1 MNRGIATMRMHAG
14 RRVSVVAFGVAM
26 VVAGG
31 VVGGASDSWAGAGP
45 CGTAGVYAVQGNTAS
60 CTYKTA
66 GADTFVLPAGVKAVT
81 VTAVGG
87 QGGTFPPPHT
97 MIWSG
102 GYNGV
107 GGTGAEVTGTLS
119 SPPSP
124 LYVEV
129 GANGGDSDG
138 HAGGTGGTPDGA
150 DGGLASGSFEFL
162 GDQGSGGGG
171 SSDVSS
177 APLSA
182 GGLTGGPGDPRLL
195 VAGGGGGGGGG
206 GEAAGNGGAA
216 GSAGAADIVGA
227 GDGGACMLDGGLDGG
242 VGAGGGVGG
251 GGGGGGTTACYGG
264 GAAGSA
270 TVGGEGGID
279 AADPTYN
286 NGSGGAGGGAGGG
299 GGGGGGFIGGGGGGG
314 ATVGPH
320 GGGGGGAG
328 SSYAAPAV
336 SDVSISTAYVSQA
349 PEVVISWPA
358 PHAPADSAAPSIA
371 GTVAAGHDLTCA
383 PGTWTNSPTSY
394 AYQWSLDG
402 TPIAG
407 ATAASYPVPALD
419 DGESLTCA
427 VTASNAV
434 GAGTPAISG
443 RALVTVP
450 RVKRCPA
457 ATGVL
462 SAKSIGALR
471 LGMTRPQ
478 ARHADDHS
486 STRGRADVD
495 FFCFTPQG
503 IRAGYAST
511 KLLHSL
517 PKRERAKYIDRIV
530 WISTASAHYSI
541 GSVRHGAALT
551 YVATQL
557 KLSPVFVIGAND
569 WYLAPLPAGGTGVLK
584 VRVGVVQEIGIAA
597 TALVGTAPRAERAF
611 LSSFS

>member
-1 MNRGIATMRMHAG
+1 MSRSGSRA
-14 RRVSVVAFGVAM
+14 VAI

-31 VVGGASDSWAGAGP
+31 VAVGASVSWASAGP
-45 CGTAGVYAVQGNTAS
+45 CGTAGVYAAQGNTAS
-60 CTYKTA
+60 CTYKAA
-66 GADTFVLPAGVKAVT
+66 GADTFALPPEVKAVT

-97 MIWSG
+97 MFWSG
-102 GYNGV
+102 GDDGV
-107 GGTGAEVTGTLS
+107 GGAGAEVTGTLS

-129 GANGGDSDG
+129 GADGGDSIG
-138 HAGGTGGTPDGA
+138 HADGTGGEPDGA
-150 DGGLASGSFEFL
+150 DGGLAGGSFQFL

-177 APLSA
+177 TPLSA

-206 GEAAGNGGAA
+206 GEASGNGAA
-216 GSAGAADIVGA
+216 GGSAGAAAIVGA
-227 GDGGACMLDGGLDGG
+227 GVGGACTDVGATGG
-242 VGAGGGVGG
+242 VGA
-251 GGGGGGTTACYGG
+251 GGGGGGTTACYAGGGPGSATGG
-264 GAAGSA
+264 GA
-270 TVGGEGGID
+270 GGINVS
-279 AADPTYN
+279 DPTYN
-286 NGSGGAGGGAGGG
+286 NGSGGAGGGSGGG

-314 ATVGPH
+314 AMLGPN

-336 SDVSISTAYVSQA
+336 TGVSILPASTSQA
-349 PEVVISWPA
+349 PEVVISWLA
-358 PHAPADSAAPSIA
+358 PPIPVVHVPADPVALSIA
-371 GTVAAGHDLTCA
+371 GTPAAGHELSCGA
-383 PGTWTNSPTSY
+383 GTWTNSPTSY
-394 AYQWSLDG
+394 AYQWGLDG

-407 ATAASYPVPALD
+407 ATAATYLVPALD
-419 DGESLTCA
+419 DGESLTCT
-427 VTASNAV
+427 VTASN
-434 GAGTPAISG
+434 GAGAGAPATSG
-443 RALVTVP
+443 RVLVPVP

-471 LGMTRPQ
+471 LGMTRAQ

-511 KLLHSL
+511 KLLGLL
-517 PKRERAKYIDRIV
+517 PKRKRAKYSDRV
-530 WISTASAHYSI
+530 AWISTASAHYSI
-541 GSVRHGAALT
+541 GDLRHGAALS
-551 YVATQL
+551 YAATQL

-569 WYLAPLPAGGTGVLK
+569 WYLAPLSAGGTGVLK
-584 VRVGVVQEIGIAA
+584 VRAGVVQEIGIAT
-597 TALVGTAPRAERAF
+597 TALVGTTHRAERAF

>member
-1 MNRGIATMRMHAG
+1 MNR
-14 RRVSVVAFGVAM
+14 VVAFALAM

-31 VVGGASDSWAGAGP
+31 VAGASVSWAGAGP
-45 CGTAGVYAVQGNTAS
+45 CGTAGVYALQGNNAS
-60 CTYKTA
+60 CTYKAA
-66 GADTFVLPAGVKAVT
+66 GADTFALPPGVKAVT

-87 QGGTFPPPHT
+87 QGGGFPQGLKV
-97 MIWSG
+97 WSG
-102 GYNGV
+102 GYIGA
-107 GGTGAEVTGTLS
+107 GGDGAEVTGTLS

-129 GANGGDSDG
+129 GADGGDSIG
-138 HAGGTGGTPDGA
+138 HAGGTGGEPDGA
-150 DGGLASGSFEFL
+150 DGGLHSGSTQFL
-162 GDQGSGGGG
+162 GYQGSGGGG

-177 APLSA
+177 TPVSA

-206 GEAAGNGGAA
+206 GEAGGNGAA
-216 GSAGAADIVGA
+216 GGSAGAAAIVGA
-227 GDGGACMLDGGLDGG
+227 GVGGACTDVGATGG
-242 VGAGGGVGG
+242 VGAGGG
-251 GGGGGGTTACYGG
+251 GGGTTGCNGG

-270 TVGGEGGID
+270 TGGGAGGINVP
-279 AADPTYN
+279 DPTFN
-286 NGSGGAGGGAGGG
+286 NGSGGAGGGSGGG

-336 SDVSISTAYVSQA
+336 TGVSILTASTSQA

-358 PHAPADSAAPSIA
+358 PHAPADSVAPSIA
-371 GTVAAGHDLTCA
+371 GAVAASHELTCA
-383 PGTWTNSPTSY
+383 TGTWINSPTSY
-394 AYQWSLDG
+394 AYLWSLDG

-407 ATAASYPVPALD
+407 ATAATYLVPSLD
-419 DGESLTCA
+419 DGESLTCT

-434 GAGTPAISG
+434 GAGAPATSG
-443 RALVTVP
+443 GALVPVP
-450 RVKRCPA
+450 LVKRCPA
-457 ATGVL
+457 ATGAL

-471 LGMTRPQ
+471 LGMTRAQ

-511 KLLHSL
+511 KLLDLL
-517 PKRERAKYIDRIV
+517 PKPKRAKYSDRIV

-541 GSVRHGAALT
+541 GGLRTGAALS
-551 YVATQL
+551 YAATQL

-584 VRVGVVQEIGIAA
+584 VRAGVVQEIGIAT
-597 TALVGTAPRAERAF
+597 TALVGTTHRAERAF